1 MPYNLDNL
9 HEIVEKCWNQGDE
22 AKWIRAPAR
31 KTERNSQQF
40 SFLGSEGVKRIQ
52 DASCY
57 RLRLWWETSVQVR
70 DKTPK
75 HT

>member
-1 MPYNLDNL
+1 MKLSKNVGIKVTKQNGYGRR
-9 HEIVEKCWNQGDE
+9 HEK
-22 AKWIRAPAR
+22 K
-31 KTERNSQQF
+31 ERNSQQF